1 MCIGGRL
8 GADMDIDAIAALD
21 AMSRTELLYS
31 ESASRLLVSV
41 RPEFAMMLDMLG
53 QWQLC
58 RRIGTVTDTGSLS
71 IRSGSSIVLNE
82 TVEELVHAFKRTLD
96 W

>member
-1 MCIGGRL
+1 
-8 GADMDIDAIAALD
+8 MDLDAVAALE

-41 RPEFAMMLDMLG
+41 KPEFAMMLDMLG

-58 RRIGTVTDTGSLS
+58 RRIGVVTDTGSLNV
-71 IRSGSSIVLNE
+71 RSGSSIILNE
-82 TVEELVHAFKRTLD
+82 NVEDLARAFKRTLD